1 MTTQECRIMAVLRLQ
16 VARRIRH
23 RRDKLGL
30 TQAQL
35 AERCGMDAARISDA
49 ERGKGRLLVATL
61 ERIAGGLGV
70 GMMYFFRIDSRR
82 HPA

>member
-1 MTTQECRIMAVLRLQ
+1 MAVLRLQ

-30 TQAQL
+30 TQVQL

-61 ERIAGGLGV
+61 ERIAVGLGV

>member
-1 MTTQECRIMAVLRLQ
+1 MTTALRQQ

-30 TQAQL
+30 TQAEL

>member
-1 MTTQECRIMAVLRLQ
+1 MTTALRQQ

-30 TQAQL
+30 TQAEL

-49 ERGKGRLLVATL
+49 ERGKGHLLVATL
-61 ERIAGGLGV
+61 ERIAVGLGV